1 MHALILPHT
10 VCMYTSVHYMKVPP
24 HIRASHID
32 ISPIAKLK
40 TLQCIGLSFRQPM
53 SQWPAL
59 ATLYC
64 PLVTLCTLLSFTLYI
79 LHFTQQFT
87 LPCPHKFQPTS
98 FVVPSSLL
106 SDFAPVYNLSNASLF
121 NPPNLLQLFTYLQ
134 YQISICVHPSL
145 KNFSTSQSASW
156 SSF

>member
-1 MHALILPHT
+1 M
-10 VCMYTSVHYMKVPP
+10 CTSVHYLKVPP
-24 HIRASHID
+24 HIQG
-32 ISPIAKLK
+32 IAYPQLRNSRHCSV
-40 TLQCIGLSFRQPM
+40 LHCLSGSRCLNGRCWQHF
-53 SQWPAL
+53 
-59 ATLYC
+59 TLYC
-64 PLVTLCTLLSFTLYI
+64 PLATLYTLLSFTLYI

-145 KNFSTSQSASW
+145 KYFSTSQWASW